1 MAAATSTSSTKTCPY
16 PTSSTA
22 TTVGD
27 LIRFFGTPP
36 QRTLLRNHEAQP
48 PWQLAA
54 ARPAMIPQLLRE
66 NVEFRRFSTGQTA
79 SLVGDQVTMLAL
91 PLTAVLVLHAGATMG
106 T

>member
-1 MAAATSTSSTKTCPY
+1 
-16 PTSSTA
+16 
-22 TTVGD
+22 
-27 LIRFFGTPP
+27 
-36 QRTLLRNHEAQP
+36 
-48 PWQLAA
+48 
-54 ARPAMIPQLLRE
+54 MIPQLLRE